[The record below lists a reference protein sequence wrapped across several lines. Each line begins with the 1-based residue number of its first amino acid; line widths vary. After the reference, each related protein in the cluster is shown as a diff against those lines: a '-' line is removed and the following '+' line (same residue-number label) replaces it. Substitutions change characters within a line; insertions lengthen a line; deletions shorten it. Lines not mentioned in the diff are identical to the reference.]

1 MQSHFNNYRYFKKG
15 YGEFPYIIIKVGSAK
30 FMQIPIHFLR
40 PNQEVNIKIH
50 PGTQVRD
57 VPENVFKEIRSQQI
71 FLLYDDILEVT
82 YYVLNKIKSQRNKRP
97 EACLVLS
104 KDQALYYYNGKFNR
118 HTYIPTG
125 GTLMDQ
131 TNRII
136 GFNVEHYYP
145 YEISKVV
152 KSFNK
157 N

>member
-15 YGEFPYIIIKVGSAK
+15 YGEFPYIIIKVGPAK

-57 VPENVFKEIRSQQI
+57 VPEPVFNEIRSQQI
-71 FLLYDDILEVT
+71 FLLYEEIMEAT
-82 YYVLNKIKSQRNKRP
+82 NFVLDKIKRQQNKIP
-97 EACLVLS
+97 EACLVLGEN
-104 KDQALYYYNGKFNR
+104 KALYYYKGKFNR

-131 TNRII
+131 TKKII

-152 KSFNK
+152 KSFYED
-157 N
+157 